1 MAEEKNL
8 RKLQVQKTT
17 NKQIQKWLLWL
28 VFEIESSERAWNG
41 VSVKRGIEVYF
52 FFKECCF
59 RVRVKVDTNPN
70 PNLSKLNPTLKWHSL

>member
-28 VFEIESSERAWNG
+28 VFEIKSSERAWNG
-41 VSVKRGIEVYF
+41 VSVQRGIEVYF
-52 FFKECCF
+52 FF
-59 RVRVKVDTNPN
+59 
-70 PNLSKLNPTLKWHSL
+70 